1 MPRNPD
7 AEIFK
12 RGKFHN
18 KPPFSQ
24 LSREISQLGLI
35 KKFLL
40 QRTPDAT
47 PSTGIPMQPI
57 TTKTL
62 EAQGQNDDI
71 DIYRLGHSTVLMK
84 FGARYWLTD
93 PVFSKR
99 ASPSQLAGPKRFHQ
113 SPIAIADLPRLA
125 GVVISHNHYDH
136 LDRAAIKQ
144 LIGKV
149 EHFVTP
155 LGVGKYLTRWGVP
168 KNQIT
173 ELGWWQSTQRGDVS
187 ITATPT
193 QHFSG
198 RGLLDA
204 NKSLWASYAFKHAGK
219 SLFFGSDSGY
229 FDGFKQI
236 NATMGRFDITM
247 LETGAYSSAWPDV
260 HMTPEQTLQ
269 AHQDLGGGVLMPIH
283 NSTFKLAFH
292 PWRAPLERIA
302 KLAAQANIPL
312 LTPRIGERA
321 TLGHPIFP
329 NPWWAENTQGDN
341 R

>member
-1 MPRNPD
+1 MPQKPD

-12 RGKFHN
+12 RGRFHN
-18 KPPFSQ
+18 KPPFSK
-24 LSREISQLGLI
+24 LNREISQLDLVR
-35 KKFLL
+35 KLL
-40 QRTPDAT
+40 FQRTPDAT
-47 PSTGIPMQPI
+47 PAMNIPVYPI
-57 TTKTL
+57 D
-62 EAQGQNDDI
+62 AQALDAQRENDDVH
-71 DIYRLGHSTVLMK
+71 IYRLGHSTILMK
-84 FGARYWLTD
+84 FGKDYWLTD

-113 SPIAIADLPRLA
+113 TPIAVADLPRLT

-136 LDRAAIKQ
+136 LDRAAISQ

-149 EHFVTP
+149 DHFVCP
-155 LGVGKYLTRWGVP
+155 LGVGKYLTSWGVP
-168 KNQIT
+168 KDQIT
-173 ELGWWQSTQRGDVS
+173 ELGWWQSTQRGGTN

-198 RGLLDA
+198 RGILDG

-236 NATMGRFDITM
+236 NNQLGPFDITM

-260 HMTPEQTLQ
+260 HMTPEQTVQ

-292 PWRAPLERIA
+292 PWREPLERVA
-302 KLAAQANIPL
+302 RLAAAADISL
-312 LTPRIGERA
+312 LTPQIGERA
-321 TLGHPIFP
+321 ILGAPVLS
-329 NPWWAENTQGDN
+329 NPWWDKSL
-341 R
+341 